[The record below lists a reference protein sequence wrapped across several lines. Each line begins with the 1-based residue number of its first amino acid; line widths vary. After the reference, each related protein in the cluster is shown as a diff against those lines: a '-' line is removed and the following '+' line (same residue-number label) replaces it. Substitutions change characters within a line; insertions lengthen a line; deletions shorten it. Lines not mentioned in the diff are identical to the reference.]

1 MLHVAYLFVPLG
13 LLCTA
18 AAAAGIAPP
27 AAGAH
32 LLGVG
37 AIGGMTVAV
46 MMRATRGHT
55 GRSLVAGPWLTAAF
69 ALVATAAV
77 VRAAGAHLAFPGFD
91 AITVSAALWTAGFGI
106 LAAHLAPWLVLPNP
120 ARRTANRPAPAAP
133 R

>member
-18 AAAAGIAPP
+18 AAAAGIVPP

-32 LLGVG
+32 LLGIG

-91 AITVSAALWTAGFGI
+91 AITLSAALWTAGFGI